1 MATEIEPIDRL
12 TALQRK
18 LSFLAAALADGEYGG
33 LAKEGLFF
41 LINDASDEAG
51 EIAEAIHPSQSE
63 KRKEA

>member
-18 LSFLAAALADGEYGG
+18 LSFIAAALAEYGG